1 MLMIQCLKCGR
12 IFTIREDD
20 SDQELCECLGD
31 GGLFS
36 TLHDDRDRDALA
48 EYGIKPDVEE

>member
-1 MLMIQCLKCGR
+1 MLMIQCLKCDR

-31 GGLFS
+31 GGLF
-36 TLHDDRDRDALA
+36 TVLHDDQDREALA
-48 EYGIKPDVEE
+48 DYGIGSGGEE